1 MNNLTRLLL
10 PFTHGIDAQ
19 AIEQTVRVAQSQNA
33 VLVLLALVPVP
44 PQGIRLE
51 HIQQARDIEKIVT
64 RIANRYLVPIEAH
77 EVYSSDIV
85 GSIITEA
92 KALHCDHVLV
102 ALRSQKAVLLH
113 TSELDRLLKEYPA
126 QLLLL
131 HLPPQNRILGI
142 FPFTPRDE
150 KNRVRHEIVQVQL
163 YQRKEKKECAEG
175 IVEDIVGTDLS
186 HPGSPLD
193 AVTRTR

>member
-1 MNNLTRLLL
+1 MKNLTRLLL
-10 PFTHGIDAQ
+10 PFTHGFDAQ
-19 AIEQTVRVAQSQNA
+19 AIEQTVRVVQSQNA
-33 VLVLLALVPVP
+33 VLVLLTLVLVP
-44 PQGIRLE
+44 PQGVRLE

-64 RIANRYLVPIEAH
+64 RIASRYLVPVEAH
-77 EVYSSDIV
+77 EVYSNDIV
-85 GSIITEA
+85 GSIITKA

-102 ALRSQKAVLLH
+102 VLRSQKAVLLH

-163 YQRKEKKECAEG
+163 YQRKEKKECADVIIENEQ
-175 IVEDIVGTDLS
+175 VKS
-186 HPGSPLD
+186 S
-193 AVTRTR
+193 